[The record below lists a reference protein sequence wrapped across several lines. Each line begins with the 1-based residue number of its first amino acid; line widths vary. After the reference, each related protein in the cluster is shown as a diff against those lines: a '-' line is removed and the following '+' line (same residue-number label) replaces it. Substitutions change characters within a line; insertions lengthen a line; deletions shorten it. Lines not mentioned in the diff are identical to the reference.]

1 MLSLQNYQ
9 KDSSAFWTFLAK
21 IVCLTVTFRTLIVHF
36 MKKNKKKKRKNI
48 IISKESILD
57 LLKEAGHPLF
67 MREIVHFL
75 HTPPEQKQ
83 IVKRLVKDLLRKGQ
97 VILLKG
103 NRYGLTRQM
112 KLVTGIL
119 TVHPDGFGFVQP
131 EEPEQPDVFIPPR
144 KLKGAVHGDLVTA
157 RIERDSPKGP
167 EGAVIRIIERKVK
180 EVVGIFH
187 TGKNLGVVIP
197 ENERLHTEILI
208 PNPKK
213 YGEIDGQAVIARI
226 LHFSRTGTTAE
237 GEIIKVLGDPNDIE
251 VQSRI
256 VINKYQ
262 LPHEFSKKAKIQ
274 AREIPAR
281 VEENDLSGR
290 KDIRQLPLVTI
301 DGEDARDFDDAVHV
315 KKTAKS
321 FILTVAIADVSH
333 YVEKNS
339 PLDVDAV
346 QRGTS
351 VYFPDRVI
359 PMLPERLSNGICSLV
374 PDEDRL
380 AMVAKIYFDHSGE
393 VRKSTFFKAVIKSH
407 QRFTYKKVQRL
418 LDGRDKDLHRKYSRF
433 IKTLNQMAEL
443 AKLLMDKR
451 RQRGSIDFDLP
462 ESEVILGLTGE
473 LEAIVKRERSMA
485 HRLIEEF
492 MIAANEAVAR
502 FLSQRSIPTLYRIHE
517 PPEREKIEDLVGF
530 LRSLGHN
537 VKAPKKISPFWCQK
551 ILGMVEG
558 RPEEYVVNSM
568 LLRTMNQAV
577 YSPENKGHFGL
588 ASPTYLHFTSP
599 IRRYPDLIVHRVLK
613 GNLRRVRKRQVYK
626 NEELSV
632 LGQKLSQEE
641 RNAMEAEREM
651 LDRLKVRY
659 MEDKIGETF
668 HGIISSVTSFGMFV
682 ELKEILISGLVRLVD
697 MADDYYEF
705 DGRRHILRG
714 RRTGKTYRL
723 GQEVTLRLISVNKA
737 RRHINFEI
745 IQEEK

>member
-1 MLSLQNYQ
+1 MTS
-9 KDSSAFWTFLAK
+9 
-21 IVCLTVTFRTLIVHF
+21 TFRTLIVHF
-36 MKKNKKKKRKNI
+36 MRKNKQKKKKNI
-48 IISKESILD
+48 KISRELILD
-57 LLKEAGHPLF
+57 VLKKAGHPLF
-67 MREIVHFL
+67 MREIIHYA
-75 HTPPEQKQ
+75 HASPEQKQ
-83 IVKRLVKDLLRKGQ
+83 AVKRLVRDLVRKGEI
-97 VILLKG
+97 ILLKG
-103 NRYGLTRQM
+103 NRYGLTGQM
-112 KLVTGIL
+112 KLVTGTL

-131 EEPEQPDVFIPPR
+131 EVKDQQDVFIPPR

-167 EGAVIRIIERKVK
+167 EGSIIRIIERKLK
-180 EVVGIFH
+180 EVAGIFH
-187 TGKNLGVVIP
+187 TGRNLGVVIP
-197 ENERLHTEILI
+197 ENERLNMEILI
-208 PNPKK
+208 PDPKK
-213 YGEIDGQAVIARI
+213 YGDIDGQAVIARI
-226 LHFSRTGTTAE
+226 LHFSRTGGTAE
-237 GEIIKVLGDPNDIE
+237 GEIIKVLGDPNDID

-256 VINKYQ
+256 VMNKYQ
-262 LPHEFSKKAKIQ
+262 LSHEFSRKAAEQ
-274 AREIPAR
+274 ATGIPDQVRE
-281 VEENDLSGR
+281 EDLAGR
-290 KDIRQLPLVTI
+290 KDIRKLPLVTI

-333 YVEKNS
+333 YVDRNS
-339 PLDVDAV
+339 SLDVEAV

-359 PMLPERLSNGICSLV
+359 PMLPERLSNGICSLI
-374 PDEDRL
+374 PNQDRL
-380 AMVAKIYFDHSGE
+380 AMVARIYFNHSGE
-393 VRKSTFFKAVIKSH
+393 VRKSTFFKAVIRSH
-407 QRFTYKKVQRL
+407 KRFTYKKVQGI
-418 LDGRDKDLHRKYSRF
+418 LDGKDRTLRRKYRAF
-433 IKTLNQMAEL
+433 VNMLGHMADL
-443 AKLLMDKR
+443 ARLLMDR
-451 RQRGSIDFDLP
+451 RKKRGSIDFDLP

-473 LEAIVKRERSMA
+473 LESIVRRERSMA

-492 MIAANEAVAR
+492 MIAANEAVAKS
-502 FLSQRSIPTLYRIHE
+502 LSQRSIPTLYRIHE
-517 PPEREKIEDLVGF
+517 PPEREKIEDVVEF

-537 VKAPKKISPFWCQK
+537 VKLPRKITPFWCQK
-551 ILGMVEG
+551 ILGIVEG

-613 GNLRRVRKRQVYK
+613 ANLRRVRKRPVYN
-626 NEELSV
+626 NEELSS

-659 MEDKIGETF
+659 MEEKIGEIF
-668 HGIISSVTSFGMFV
+668 HGIISSVTSFGMFI
-682 ELKEILISGLVRLVD
+682 ELKEILISGLIRLVD

-705 DGRRHILRG
+705 DGKGHVLRG

-723 GQEVTLRLISVNKA
+723 GQEVTVRLISVNRA

-745 IQEEK
+745 FQEEK